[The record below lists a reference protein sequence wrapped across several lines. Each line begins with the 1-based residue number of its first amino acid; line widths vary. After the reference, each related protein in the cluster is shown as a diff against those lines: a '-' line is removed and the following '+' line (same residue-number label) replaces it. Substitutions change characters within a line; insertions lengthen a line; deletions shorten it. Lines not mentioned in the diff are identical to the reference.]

1 MKLNWVIGKGPAT
14 TQELAD
20 VVEKEGVLGRLY
32 YADPLT
38 GLRCIMGVIHNHTP
52 DNTRHRSLDLASWGA
67 LYKNGLSV
75 SENDLFEGTS
85 KKRCAEMVRRLRAIP

>member
-38 GLRCIMGVIHNHTP
+38 GLRCIMGVIYDQAPGNI
-52 DNTRHRSLDLASWGA
+52 RHRSLDLASWGA
-67 LYKNGLSV
+67 LHKNGLSV

-85 KKRCAEMVRRLRAIP
+85 KERCAEMVRRLREIP